1 MLFRRK
7 VGYGVNGIALLEA
20 LRPKRDLPIGE
31 SAIAQAAIRSGERC
45 PAATRGVEPASG
57 RHSLGGRFDTEARS
71 AGVGGTSA
79 HAPMRP
85 GHVIAI
91 GQPLLPVAPLIGAG
105 VKQ

>member
-1 MLFRRK
+1 MSRPLQT
-7 VGYGVNGIALLEA
+7 VG
-20 LRPKRDLPIGE
+20 
-31 SAIAQAAIRSGERC
+31 
-45 PAATRGVEPASG
+45 PAS
-57 RHSLGGRFDTEARS
+57 RHNPLPLHARGLGHYCQAISRRRIPSWSDSRFASAQPSQGGHFDAEA
-71 AGVGGTSA
+71 AEYGVGGPPA

>member
-1 MLFRRK
+1 MPR
-7 VGYGVNGIALLEA
+7 
-20 LRPKRDLPIGE
+20 LPFATE
-31 SAIAQAAIRSGERC
+31 NAARQQFVLVSSL
-45 PAATRGVEPASG
+45 ASG
-57 RHSLGGRFDTEARS
+57 QHSLGGCFDAEAWS
-71 AGVGGTSA
+71 TGGGETSA

>member
-1 MLFRRK
+1 M
-7 VGYGVNGIALLEA
+7 
-20 LRPKRDLPIGE
+20 E
-31 SAIAQAAIRSGERC
+31 SAIAQAAIRNGERC
-45 PAATRGVEPASG
+45 PAAIRSGVEPRVRATL
-57 RHSLGGRFDTEARS
+57 RGGCFDAEAWS
-71 AGVGGTSA
+71 TGGGETSA